1 MSNNR
6 TQILN
11 MLADG
16 KITVAEAEKLLNAID
31 EKPHGSDPGQTR
43 STNPKNLKYLRVV
56 VDSIDESSGKPEK
69 VNVRI
74 PLQLLKAGIK
84 LNSILPNHTGDKVH
98 SALHEKGFDLDFNN
112 INADS
117 IDELIATLNEFQVE
131 VDSDKDKI
139 RVFCE

>member
-11 MLADG
+11 MLAEG

-31 EKPHGSDPGQTR
+31 EKPAGSDYGGTR
-43 STNPKNLKYLRVV
+43 STNPKNLKYLRVL

-69 VNVRI
+69 INVRI

-84 LNSILPNHTGDKVH
+84 LKSILPNHAGEKVH
-98 SALHEKGFDLDFNN
+98 NALHKKGFNLDLND
-112 INADS
+112 IDADS
-117 IDELIATLNEFQVE
+117 IDELIAALNEFQVE
-131 VDSDKDKI
+131 VDSVKDKA